1 MVTNT
6 FGHAGFDMTTTH
18 VWTAAEVQH
27 LRDHYPTTHTRALAH
42 QMSLPLNKVYA
53 QAMRLGLRKSAEFMA
68 TSSKTGRIL
77 KGGKLSQATQF
88 RAGNTPWNAGRKGWQ
103 AGGRSAETQFTTGM
117 EPPNT
122 LPVGSLR
129 TITCKGISQLERKV
143 GTTSGPNHMRWKAVH
158 RLVWEAANGPVPK
171 GSIVVFK
178 TGMRTLVEAN
188 ITLDKVECITRAQN
202 AQRNHPRNKSPELA
216 KLYQLKGA
224 ITRQVNRIAQEQTA

>member
-1 MVTNT
+1 MTPR
-6 FGHAGFDMTTTH
+6 HA
-18 VWTAAEVQH
+18 WTPEQLQQ
-27 LRDHYPTTHTRALAH
+27 LRSQYPTTPTRQLAH
-42 QMSLPLNKVYA
+42 QMSLPLGKVYA
-53 QAMRLGLRKSAEFMA
+53 MAMRMGLRKSAEFMA
-68 TSSKTGRIL
+68 TSNKTGRIL

-88 RAGNTPWNAGRKGWQ
+88 HAGNTPWNAGRKGWQ

-129 TITCKGISQLERKV
+129 TVCCKGITQLERKI

-178 TGMRTLVEAN
+178 TGMRTLVEAD

-216 KLYQLKGA
+216 KLCQLKGA
-224 ITRQVNRIAQEQTA
+224 ITRQVNRITQEATA